1 MRFDEV
7 SLQTV
12 FIDEPML
19 GFGHGQSC
27 DHPKD
32 GLYLYGP
39 ASPPERADIS
49 IGVVGTAA
57 GIALL
62 KKWLGAI
69 QAAIPIPPRGKR
81 DKPHRL
87 HLSDFPGI
95 EEGFLTDRCEERL
108 VADFHEPIER
118 RVAVDF
124 FAGRQD
130 KNELGR
136 VDDIDLYTP

>member
-1 MRFDEV
+1 
-7 SLQTV
+7 
-12 FIDEPML
+12 ML

-95 EEGFLTDRCEERL
+95 EEGFGL
-108 VADFHEPIER
+108 
-118 RVAVDF
+118 
-124 FAGRQD
+124 
-130 KNELGR
+130 R
-136 VDDIDLYTP
+136 VDPDKLTAYAIEDSAVRAAVNVQNHHEAVSRTVDLFSRPLHPSCK